1 MDNTSLSTELLEFK
15 RKVAI
20 QHLFRNKQDR
30 TFRRLRAPREQ
41 PFNAPEGTLTVEQS
55 QRLNNFTD
63 SLIHVYDEL
72 LPTRVFCKRNL
83 SVGLRAALDKLR
95 NDKSIVIKPADKNLG
110 ITIMDSEWYHAEVMK
125 HLTNE
130 LVYDRLDEDE
140 EWLKQ
145 VVLDGLTVVVE
156 REMPKHA
163 KPSLDFFRPDREYI
177 LHLTAAKARI
187 PYFYLIPKV
196 HKPKLAGRPIVAST
210 QWITTPAAKWV
221 DEKLQPIVR
230 KQWTYIE
237 NSTAVINDLESLV
250 LDNTQ
255 PIYLVTADVE
265 SLYTNIPT
273 DRGLAA
279 VKQALDSYGDYSAQM
294 KSAILA
300 LCEFVLRNNYMQFEG
315 RYYRQLQGTAM
326 GSNLA
331 PPYANIY
338 VFQATEKVLA
348 KRKSILYWKRHIDD
362 VFMIS
367 TMPAPQLRAH
377 FTLMGTTSQLNFTP
391 DIQEEAV
398 DFLDLHIYKGE
409 RYRASGILD
418 LTVHQKVMNT
428 YLYLPFQSYHP
439 TFMKKSFVKGELIR
453 YVRLCSNAREFL
465 NIRQLFWDRLRARGY
480 PRSFLRP
487 IFTTVD
493 YAKRSEYLQ
502 PKEKRD
508 KVKAPVSLRI
518 PMNPAYD
525 NISYRAAS
533 LTLTDFAQITIS
545 RTKAPTLRDL
555 LVKARFP

>member
-1 MDNTSLSTELLEFK
+1 
-15 RKVAI
+15 
-20 QHLFRNKQDR
+20 
-30 TFRRLRAPREQ
+30 
-41 PFNAPEGTLTVEQS
+41 
-55 QRLNNFTD
+55 
-63 SLIHVYDEL
+63 
-72 LPTRVFCKRNL
+72 
-83 SVGLRAALDKLR
+83 LDKLR

-125 HLTNE
+125 HLNNQQ
-130 LVYDRLDEDE
+130 VYFRLDEDE

-145 VVLDGLTVVVE
+145 VVLDGLTCVVNRVL
-156 REMPKHA
+156 PAHA
-163 KPSLDFFRPDREYI
+163 KPALDIYKRDREYL
-177 LHLTAAKARI
+177 LHLSADKARI

-196 HKPKLAGRPIVAST
+196 HKPVLAGRPIVAST

-230 KQWTYIE
+230 KQWSYIE

-250 LDNTQ
+250 LDRTL

-273 DRGLAA
+273 DKGMAA
-279 VKQALDSYGDYSAQM
+279 VKTALDNYDEYSEPM
-294 KSAILA
+294 KRAILA
-300 LCEFVLRNNYMQFEG
+300 LCEFVLNFNYMQFEG
-315 RYYRQLQGTAM
+315 KYYHQLQGTAM

-338 VFQATEKVLA
+338 VFEATEKALA

-362 VFMIS
+362 VFMIT
-367 TMPAPQLRAH
+367 TMPPKTQLLAL
-377 FTLMGTTSQLNFTP
+377 FKMMGSVSKLNFTP
-391 DIQEEAV
+391 DIQSEAV
-398 DFLDLHIYKGE
+398 DFLDLHIYKGD
-409 RYRASGILD
+409 RFRTSGILD

-480 PRSFLRP
+480 PASFLRP
-487 IFTTVD
+487 IFKTVD
-493 YAKRSEYLQ
+493 YDNRSEYLRSSV
-502 PKEKRD
+502 KRD

-525 NISYRAAS
+525 NIGFRAAS
-533 LTLTDFAQITIS
+533 LTLTDFAQITVS

-555 LVKARFP
+555 LVKAQFP